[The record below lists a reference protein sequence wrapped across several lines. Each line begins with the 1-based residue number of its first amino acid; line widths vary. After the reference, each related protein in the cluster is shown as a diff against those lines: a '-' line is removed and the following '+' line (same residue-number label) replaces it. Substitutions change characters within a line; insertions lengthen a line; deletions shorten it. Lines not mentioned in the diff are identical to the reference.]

1 MQLCGRDC
9 LLMRLL
15 LLVFFSQTDVTQPA
29 GAGVHVETNREP
41 FWRLGSLVMT
51 PSSLHNYQEAKATVW
66 PQPSAGVVIGVSQ
79 DLMWRR

>member
-15 LLVFFSQTDVTQPA
+15 LLVFLSQTDVTQPA
-29 GAGVHVETNREP
+29 GVHVETNRAP
-41 FWRLGSLVMT
+41 FWRLGSLVMK
-51 PSSLHNYQEAKATVW
+51 PSSLHNYQATVW
-66 PQPSAGVVIGVSQ
+66 PRPSPGVAVGVSQ